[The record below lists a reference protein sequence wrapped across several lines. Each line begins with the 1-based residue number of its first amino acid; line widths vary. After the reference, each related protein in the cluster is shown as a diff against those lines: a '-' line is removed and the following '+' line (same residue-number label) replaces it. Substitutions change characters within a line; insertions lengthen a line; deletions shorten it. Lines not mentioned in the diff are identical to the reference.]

1 MDAGSGTAYL
11 VRTMNSQP
19 GSMLRTTLAGIDLA
33 SPIVLAAG
41 TAGVLSET
49 ADILDLSRIGAVM
62 TKSITPQPREGNP
75 PWRVLPERG
84 AMLNAIGLANPGIDA
99 FLREYAPRI
108 GKVACP
114 VIGSAAG
121 FCIEDYV
128 HVVSGFAL
136 ADNMAAVELNVSCPN
151 VHGGVEFGA
160 DAGALGEL
168 VRACRQAWGPR
179 PLIVKLPP
187 VAIGTP
193 TGIVGLA
200 QAAVEAGADALTLC
214 NTVPAMSIDVHERK
228 PRLANVTGG
237 LSGPA
242 IHPIVTRLIHLVYRG
257 FAREAGVPI
266 IGLGG
271 VTRWEDAAAFVL
283 AGASA
288 VGIGTGLFIDTKSPI
303 RVNRGLESW
312 VRRQGAATIGELVG
326 RLERP

>member
-11 VRTMNSQP
+11 VRTMGTQS

-41 TAGVLSET
+41 TAGVVSET
-49 ADILDLSRIGAVM
+49 ADILDLSRIGAVV
-62 TKSITPQPREGNP
+62 TKSITPQAREGNP

-99 FLREYAPRI
+99 FLREHAPRI
-108 GKVACP
+108 GQVACP

-121 FCIEDYV
+121 FSIEDYE
-128 HVVSGFAL
+128 HVVSGLAL
-136 ADNMAAVELNVSCPN
+136 AGKMAAVELNVSCPN

-160 DAGALGEL
+160 DAGALREL
-168 VRACRQAWGPR
+168 VVACREAWGPR

-193 TGIVGLA
+193 TGIVALS

-214 NTVPAMSIDVHERK
+214 NTIPAMSIDVHGRR

-242 IHPIVTRLIHLVYRG
+242 IHPIVTRLIHLVYQG

-271 VTRWEDAAAFVL
+271 VTRWEDAAAFIL

-288 VGIGTGLFIDTKSPI
+288 VGIGTGLFMDTKSPM
-303 RVNRGLESW
+303 RVIRGLESW
-312 VRRQGAATIGELVG
+312 MRRQGAASIDELVG

>member
-1 MDAGSGTAYL
+1 
-11 VRTMNSQP
+11 
-19 GSMLRTTLAGIDLA
+19 MLRTTLAGLDLA
-33 SPIVLAAG
+33 WPIVLAAG
-41 TAGVLSET
+41 TAGVLTET
-49 ADILDLSRIGAVM
+49 ADILDLSRIGAVV
-62 TKSITPQPREGNP
+62 TKSITPEPRRGNL

-99 FLREYAPRI
+99 FLREYAPKI
-108 GKVACP
+108 GAVACP

-121 FCIEDYV
+121 FSIEDYV

-136 ADNMAAVELNVSCPN
+136 CEKMAGVELNVSCPN

-168 VRACRQAWGPR
+168 VRACREAWGSR

-187 VAIGTP
+187 VVIGTP
-193 TGIVGLA
+193 TGIVELA
-200 QAAVEAGADALTLC
+200 EAAVQAGAGALTLC
-214 NTVPAMSIDVHERK
+214 NTVPAMSIDVHERR

-242 IHPIVTRLIHLVYRG
+242 IHPIVTRLIHLVYQR

-288 VGIGTGLFIDTKSPI
+288 VGIGTGLFIDTKSPMKVI
-303 RVNRGLESW
+303 RGLECW
-312 VRRQGAATIGELVG
+312 VRRQGAASIDQLVG

>member
-1 MDAGSGTAYL
+1 MDATSGTAYL
-11 VRTMNSQP
+11 VRTMTSQP
-19 GSMLRTTLAGIDLA
+19 GSRLRTTLAGIDLA
-33 SPIVLAAG
+33 SPVILAAG

-49 ADILDLSRIGAVM
+49 ADILDLSRIGAVV
-62 TKSITPQPREGNP
+62 TKSITPLAREGNA

-108 GKVACP
+108 GKVDCP

-121 FCIEDYV
+121 FSIEDYV

-136 ADNMAAVELNVSCPN
+136 AEKMAAVELNVSCPN

-160 DAGALGEL
+160 DAGALSEL
-168 VRACRQAWGPR
+168 VGACRQAWGPR

-200 QAAVEAGADALTLC
+200 QAAVEAGADVLTLC
-214 NTVPAMSIDVHERK
+214 NTVPAMSIDVHERR
-228 PRLANVTGG
+228 PRLANGTGG

-242 IHPIVTRLIHLVYRG
+242 IHPIVTRLIYLVYQQ
-257 FAREAGVPI
+257 FARDAGVPI

-288 VGIGTGLFIDTKSPI
+288 VGIGTGLFIDTKSPM

-312 VRRQGAATIGELVG
+312 IRRQGAATIGDLRG